1 MNEFICVLN
10 TGLFKPIIPIFNYS
24 PPADERGE
32 LRGVP
37 SEPAGSGFVAGI
49 SKAPATIFNIGHHS
63 EFLCPL

>member
-37 SEPAGSGFVAGI
+37 SEPAGSGFFAGI
-49 SKAPATIFNIGHHS
+49 SKAPATIF
-63 EFLCPL
+63 